1 MSSEKTKKADGETT
15 LARCAEDWSRRG
27 VLGGAAALGLGV
39 LFGCH
44 PATYSGSVGGSSNLP
59 FGRRLKAAYSN
70 CGLGSTWCASGKE
83 TAELWGKWFGVDVTW
98 FDGGLS
104 IDVQRK
110 AVEDMAS
117 GAWDFVAIQTLG
129 IDTLVDPVSRMIAK
143 KIPVVQMDT
152 LISKND
158 IGAISFLEPD
168 NVYMAEVL
176 SDALCQSIGG
186 QGNIIQTQGA
196 LGHTGAQKRAEGFKK
211 TLARYPNIKLIADDT
226 GNWDVNKVAS
236 LWEDYLVQHK
246 KIDAAYF
253 HNDDMALAAA
263 RVIRNAGREKEI
275 KLGGIDAMPQ
285 AIRAVKDGV
294 LIATVRNPACRI
306 HWGAML
312 VGAMAA
318 TGVKDIP
325 KYILMDGPVI
335 TRDNAAGLLFM
346 EEQFLL

>member
-1 MSSEKTKKADGETT
+1 MAPEKTKDGGETT
-15 LARCAEDWSRRG
+15 LTLRANEWSRRG
-27 VLGGAAALGLGV
+27 LLTGAAALGLG
-39 LFGCH
+39 LLTGCH
-44 PATYSGSVGGSSNLP
+44 SSPSGTGGGAGGGQLP
-59 FGRRLKAAYSN
+59 FGRKLKAAFSN

-110 AVEDMAS
+110 AIEDMAT

-129 IDTLVDPVSRMIAK
+129 IDTLVDPVSRIVAK

-158 IGAISFLEPD
+158 VGAISFLEPD
-168 NVYMAEVL
+168 NTYMGEIVGETLFQA
-176 SDALCQSIGG
+176 IGG
-186 QGNIIQTQGA
+186 QGSVIQTQGA
-196 LGHTGAQKRAEGFKK
+196 LGHTGVQRRAAGFRKA
-211 TLARYPNIKLIADDT
+211 LARYPNIKLLADDT
-226 GNWDVNKVAS
+226 ADWDINKAAS

-263 RVIRNAGREKEI
+263 RVIRNAGREQEI
-275 KLGGIDAMPQ
+275 KLGSTDAMPQ
-285 AIRAVKDGV
+285 AIKAVSDGV
-294 LIATVRNPACRI
+294 LLTSVRNPACRI
-306 HWGAML
+306 HWGALL

-318 TGVKDIP
+318 TGAKDIP
-325 KYILMDGPVI
+325 KYILMDGPVV
-335 TRDNAAGLLFM
+335 TRENAAGLLFM
-346 EEQFLL
+346 QEQSLL